1 MSRQL
6 PFSASTLRLSF
17 YLGRTILCNEDQAMQ
32 LLLKEQVENSQVIS
46 EQWLT
51 ELVKKIQAG
60 SNEEVLHLLSELHPH
75 DDEPALQEKLTQLIF
90 ACEMLGRLSVEAED
104 E

>member
-1 MSRQL
+1 
-6 PFSASTLRLSF
+6 
-17 YLGRTILCNEDQAMQ
+17 
-32 LLLKEQVENSQVIS
+32 
-46 EQWLT
+46 
-51 ELVKKIQAG
+51 LVKKIKREC
-60 SNEEVLHLLSELHPH
+60 EEVLHLLSELHPH